1 MNIIQNTFPHHPYI
15 SSFIPRTLAM
25 AEQQLS
31 QGNLPVFDDDLVAD
45 RTRQFVEFLDDEVS
59 AFFAICKMAAS

>member
-1 MNIIQNTFPHHPYI
+1 MNIIQNTFPHHSYI
-15 SSFIPRTLAM
+15 SSFIPRTLTM
-25 AEQQLS
+25 AEQHLP

-59 AFFAICKMAAS
+59 AFFAICKLAAS

>member
-1 MNIIQNTFPHHPYI
+1 
-15 SSFIPRTLAM
+15 M
-25 AEQQLS
+25 AEQHLS

-59 AFFAICKMAAS
+59 VSFAICKMAAS